1 MEAYISSLMFIAE
14 LLEEPLTGITVTYG
28 PSASGKSTACLEAVH
43 GKCAYIATSSN
54 FSVERLATIRPDF
67 DLGKIVLFS
76 PTDLVALERAVSDAI
91 RLSPALKLIIVDSLG
106 TYVRS
111 SERRSANLAL
121 ERILTRLRLAA
132 CPVLVVTDAIDK
144 PTAGEPELR
153 LVGGDLLRVSART
166 IIELDN
172 GKATVKKHP
181 ALAGRVWSYK
191 IVAAGLEKV

>member
-1 MEAYISSLMFIAE
+1 MFIGD
-14 LLEEPLTGITVTYG
+14 LLEESLTGITVLYG
-28 PSASGKSTACLEAVH
+28 PSASGKSTACVEAIQ

-54 FSVERLATIRPDF
+54 FSVERLATIHPDF
-67 DLGKIVLFS
+67 DLGRVVLFS
-76 PTDLVALERAVSDAI
+76 PTDMVEVERAVSDAV
-91 RLSPALKLIIVDSLG
+91 RLSSALKLIVIDSLG

-121 ERILTRLRLAA
+121 ERILSRLRLSA
-132 CPVLVVTDAIDK
+132 CPVVIVTDAIDK

-166 IIELDN
+166 IIELDE

-181 ALAGRVWSYK
+181 VLSGRVWSYK
-191 IVAAGLEKV
+191 IVSAGLQKV